1 MLKLPSDILLISACS
16 ITLPTTL
23 QKLCLGKDLPE
34 KSPHRPLHISSPNH
48 GYSNYALLKPGFQNE
63 AFFFLISW
71 TISEVKKGNLYS
83 SPYHINS
90 CGKWSVFT
98 SSDLQTYS

>member
-1 MLKLPSDILLISACS
+1 MLTLPSDILLISACS
-16 ITLPTTL
+16 IMLPTTL

-48 GYSNYALLKPGFQNE
+48 GYSNHAHFKPGFQNE
-63 AFFFLISW
+63 AFFFQFHGQFLRL
-71 TISEVKKGNLYS
+71 KKGSLYS
-83 SPYHINS
+83 SPYHIDS
-90 CGKWSVFT
+90 CDKWSVFT